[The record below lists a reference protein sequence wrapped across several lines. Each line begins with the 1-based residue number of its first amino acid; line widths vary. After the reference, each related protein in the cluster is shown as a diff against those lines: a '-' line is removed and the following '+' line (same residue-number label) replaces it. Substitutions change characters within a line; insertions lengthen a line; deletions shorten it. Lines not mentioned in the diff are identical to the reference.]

1 MRVVLDTNVLVS
13 AFVFIG
19 GPPEDVLR
27 LATLGRLQLI
37 TSTPLLAELGRLL
50 GAKFGWESART
61 EAAISQLLGFAE
73 VVEPGESVDDVKED
87 PSDNRVL
94 EAALAG
100 DAEVIVSGDHHLLDL
115 QIWRGVRVQD
125 PAAFLSRKEFE

>member
-13 AFVFIG
+13 AFVFTG

-27 LATLGRLQLI
+27 LAMLGRVQLI
-37 TSTPLLAELGRLL
+37 TSTPLLAELGRVL
-50 GAKFGWESART
+50 GAKFGWEPART
-61 EAAISQLLGFAE
+61 EAAISQLLGLAE

-115 QIWRGVRVQD
+115 EIWRGVRVQD